1 MYTQNLIKNS
11 VFILLLTVSLI
22 SAQSFGKNKVHY
34 RDFDWH
40 YVQSEHFD
48 VYFYRGA
55 YKLATFVAREAERD
69 YRFLKKDFG
78 YSIKKRI
85 TIVLYKSHNDWQET
99 NVVDTYLPEGVGGVT
114 ELFKNR
120 VVIPF
125 EGSYA
130 QLRHVLHHEL
140 VHAVMNDM
148 LYGGSIQS
156 IVSGQVSPVPLW
168 FAEGLAE
175 YFSVGWDIKAEMFVR
190 DATINNML
198 PPIKYLNYYLAYQG
212 GMSVFRYISHKY
224 GREKIAEIIHKMNGA
239 FRLDGAFKS
248 ALGIDLK
255 ELSEDWQKQMRKDYW
270 PSINRYKES
279 SEIARALTDHK
290 KEKNYLNIAPAIS
303 PTGDKLVFL
312 SNMDGNISIYLMDI
326 IEEKIRRKL
335 IEGESDVD
343 FEELHW
349 LSPGMSWS
357 PDGNKVTFAA
367 KAGDRDA
374 LYIYDVVTDKVKQY
388 KFDLD
393 GVFSAIW
400 SPKGNEIVFTGLKNE
415 ASDLYLFDV
424 KTHQIKNI
432 TNDIF
437 TDVNPEWSPD
447 GERIV
452 FVSDRTFYVDT
463 VKTPKNFTMADYNF
477 MENDIYVV
485 NRDGS
490 NMRRITHTKNA
501 NEDDPI
507 FSPDGKKLMYVSD
520 RTGIYNIYI
529 HDLSDTVSYPVTNL
543 ISGAFQLSIDK
554 KGETLVFSSFSEGGW
569 DIYKLENPFDMKE
582 VKVDSTDFV
591 KHKDEDRPK
600 ADEEVKADSLIAKK
614 AASDKASEKVA
625 DYEHYVFSKM
635 GSGGAPKLQKTE
647 LKEEEYKFSDGN
659 YKVRRY
665 RVKFSP
671 DIIDGAAEINTLWG
685 FQAYTQLT
693 FSDVLGN
700 HRIMLGTNLVFDLRN
715 SQISAQY
722 WYLPKRINWGTGLF
736 NYSNTYYSTTFGLQR
751 FRNYGITG
759 TMSYPFDKFKRFD
772 FSVIWLNADLEFL
785 QINKQMEHIR
795 AVIPTLQY
803 VYDKS
808 EWGMFAP
815 LKGFRGLASLKG
827 SPKYTRESLEFTTLK
842 FDLRKYFQIYEN
854 YSFAARLATGFSRGA
869 DPQNFYLGGV
879 PNWLNGKYIVNRDIV
894 TASIKDVYF
903 AEFVMPL
910 RGAYYYQQVG
920 NNFML
925 VNLEFRFPFI
935 PYMQLGMP
943 PIVLG
948 NIQGVL
954 FSDIGMA
961 WKTGEH
967 IDFFGFDDG
976 IISNGKNPITS
987 IGVGLRTYFIFMLKW
1002 DVAWRYNTHGF
1013 SDPIYYW
1020 SMGIDF

>member
-1 MYTQNLIKNS
+1 MQLHLVYKKVIILI
-11 VFILLLTVSLI
+11 FLMASLS
-22 SAQSFGKNKVHY
+22 SAQYFGKNKVQY
-34 RDFDWH
+34 RDFNWH
-40 YVQSEHFD
+40 FIQSEHFD
-48 VYFYRGA
+48 IYFYQGS

-69 YRFLKKDFG
+69 YKLLSKDFD
-78 YSIKKRI
+78 YEIKKRI
-85 TIVLYKSHNDWQET
+85 SIILYKSHNDWQET
-99 NVVDTYLPEGVGGVT
+99 NVVDVYLSEGIGGVT

-156 IVSGQVSPVPLW
+156 LVSGQVSPVPLW

-198 PPIKYLNYYLAYQG
+198 PPIEYLNYYLAYQG
-212 GMSVFRYISHKY
+212 GMSVFRYISQKY
-224 GREKIAEIIHKMNGA
+224 GREKITEIIHKMNGA
-239 FRLDGAFKS
+239 FRTEGAFKA

-270 PSINRYKES
+270 PSINSYDET

-290 KEKNYLNIAPAIS
+290 EEKNYLNIAPAIS
-303 PTGDKLVFL
+303 PTGDKLIFL

-335 IEGESDVD
+335 IEGESNVD

-357 PDGNKVTFAA
+357 PDGNNVTFSA

-374 LYIYDVVTDKVKQY
+374 LYIYDVVQDKVKQY

-393 GVFSAIW
+393 GVFSASW
-400 SPKGNEIVFTGLKNE
+400 SPKGDEIVFTGLKNE
-415 ASDLYLFDV
+415 ASDLYIFDV
-424 KTHQIKNI
+424 ESHEIKNI

-437 TDVNPEWSPD
+437 TDKNPEWSAN
-447 GERIV
+447 GEKIV

-463 VKTPKNFTMADYNF
+463 VKVPENLKMSEYDF
-477 MENDIYVV
+477 MKTDIYVV
-485 NRDGS
+485 SRDGS
-490 NMRRITHTKNA
+490 NMQRITDTDA

-507 FSPDGKKLMYVSD
+507 FSPDGAKLMYVSD

-529 HDLSDTVSYPVTNL
+529 HNFKDSISYPVTNL

-554 KGETLVFSSFSEGGW
+554 KGETMVFASFSEGGW
-569 DIYKLENPFDMKE
+569 DIYKLENPFDLKE
-582 VKVDSTDFV
+582 VIVDST
-591 KHKDEDRPK
+591 KYITHPDEDPISGLTI
-600 ADEEVKADSLIAKK
+600 AEEDTLQEIEKTVDNVK
-614 AASDKASEKVA
+614 KVKN
-625 DYEHYVFSKM
+625 YESYVFTNMGQSSKPQ
-635 GSGGAPKLQKTE
+635 PKKTE
-647 LKEEEYKFSDGN
+647 LEEEEYKFDDDN

-671 DIIDGAAEINTLWG
+671 DIINGAAEINTLWG
-685 FQAYTQLT
+685 FQAYTQLM

-700 HRIMLGTNLVFDLRN
+700 HKILLGTNLVFDLRN

-722 WYLPKRINWGTGLF
+722 WYLPKRINWGLGLF
-736 NYSNTYYSTTFGLQR
+736 NYSNTYYSSVFGLQR
-751 FRNYGITG
+751 FRNYGISG
-759 TMSYPFDKFKRFD
+759 TASYPFDKFTRLNM
-772 FSVIWLNADLEFL
+772 SVIWLNADLEFL
-785 QINKQMEHIR
+785 QINKMMEKLNS
-795 AVIPTLQY
+795 VIPTIQY

-808 EWGMFAP
+808 EWGIFSP
-815 LKGFRGLASLKG
+815 LKGFRGLVSVKT
-827 SPKYTRESLEFTTLK
+827 SPKYTRESLEFTTVK
-842 FDLRKYFQIYEN
+842 VDLRNYFQIYES
-854 YSFAARLATGFSRGA
+854 YSFAARLAAGASRGA

-879 PNWLNGKYIVNRDIV
+879 PNWLNGKYIVNRDVV

-920 NNFML
+920 NNYVL
-925 VNLEFRFPFI
+925 TNLEFRFPFI
-935 PYMQLGMP
+935 PYMQLGLP

-961 WKTGEH
+961 WKTDEN
-967 IDFFGFDDG
+967 IDFFGLDG
-976 IISNGKNPITS
+976 NVTNKKNLITS
-987 IGVGLRTYFIFMLKW
+987 FGTGLRTYFIFLMKW
-1002 DVAWRYNTHGF
+1002 DVAWRYDYSGF
-1013 SDPIYYW
+1013 SKPIYYW
-1020 SMGIDF
+1020 SLGIDF